1 MAHGPGWAAVA
12 ADSRGYDWSF
22 SCFGSAA
29 NPNKEQEIEGITF
42 VLRRT
47 LLPELI
53 PPTFV
58 LVYAPGVTMT
68 QETYRFAFDEASVE
82 LREIDS
88 RFEQL
93 RVRKER
99 MEQIIDALR
108 PLMAGEQAQVE
119 TTTQR
124 TATAVIEPVAF
135 SAQAVQAAAAIPAEP
150 VALPMQEPEVV
161 EEPAFAG
168 EVSSDPFQRRIDNA
182 LKHGFSSRESRILPR
197 ALNGLLSRA

>member
-1 MAHGPGWAAVA
+1 MAHGPGWAAVV

-68 QETYRFAFDEASVE
+68 QETYRFALDEASVE

-108 PLMAGEQAQVE
+108 PLMA
-119 TTTQR
+119 
-124 TATAVIEPVAF
+124 
-135 SAQAVQAAAAIPAEP
+135 
-150 VALPMQEPEVV
+150 
-161 EEPAFAG
+161 
-168 EVSSDPFQRRIDNA
+168 
-182 LKHGFSSRESRILPR
+182 
-197 ALNGLLSRA
+197 